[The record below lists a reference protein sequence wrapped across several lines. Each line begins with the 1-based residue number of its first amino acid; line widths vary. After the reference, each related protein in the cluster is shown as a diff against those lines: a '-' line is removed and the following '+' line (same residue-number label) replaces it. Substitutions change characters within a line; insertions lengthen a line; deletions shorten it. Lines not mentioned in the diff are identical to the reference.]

1 MAVRPRPF
9 LSPLLALL
17 LVALLGGA
25 GGVRAA
31 GVGVDLM
38 LPGLRADATRLP
50 VGHLLPIDDQENLG
64 LFGDRADPWQK
75 AKRSLGALF
84 LLRYEVWPAN
94 EGHWLVNL
102 RMLDEETAQLELV
115 SSVLTNRGRVEV
127 PGTLVQAKFDL
138 DAETAEL
145 LYRAWLAGLRETRF
159 PPPGVLPE
167 GWRSG
172 PCQRFAAFMKGYG
185 WLEGQTFSPTA
196 QPAAGLVALGEKLR
210 QLLEAETAE
219 QPALLAA
226 IQREARALA
235 GNTGGGASYAQTGE
249 SAR

>member
-1 MAVRPRPF
+1 MTARLPPALIAVI
-9 LSPLLALL
+9 LCAL
-17 LVALLGGA
+17 VGGA
-25 GGVRAA
+25 GGVPAVRAA
-31 GVGVDLM
+31 GVDLM
-38 LPGLRADATRLP
+38 LPGLREAPTRLP
-50 VGHLLPIDDQENLG
+50 VGHLLPIDNQETLG
-64 LFGDRADPWQK
+64 MFGDRTETWEK

-84 LLRYEVWPAN
+84 LLRYEVWPSN

-102 RMLDEETAQLELV
+102 RMLDEQTAQLELV

-127 PGTLVQAKFDL
+127 PSPLVKAKYDL

-159 PPPGVLPE
+159 PPSGVQPE

-210 QLLEAETAE
+210 QLLEAEAAE

-226 IQREARALA
+226 IQRDARAL
-235 GNTGGGASYAQTGE
+235 GGETGE
-249 SAR
+249 AARHARTAEVAR